1 MFCFVLW
8 NINLRAERRHFR
20 RERTRVAG
28 EEGKRSS
35 VVDIDCR
42 MRRRADLTTLVSLLA
57 ISVSYSYYRLS
68 ERSTANY
75 QPILLYC
82 AVPTQTKDFILFV
95 LLATEGSVLCS
106 ILLCWYTYYSIS
118 CHVSSVA
125 DAAAAR
131 LVCFTIAIPKEI
143 NSSYSL
149 TFRSVS
155 AIQVGYHRCLS
166 RHRYPSRTL
175 RTFKSTTLRSS
186 QQVY

>member
-42 MRRRADLTTLVSLLA
+42 MRRHADLTTLVSLLA
-57 ISVSYSYYRLS
+57 ISVSYYRLS
-68 ERSTANY
+68 KRSTANY

-82 AVPTQTKDFILFV
+82 AVPRQTRDFILLV
-95 LLATEGSVLCS
+95 LLATEGSVLCP
-106 ILLCWYTYYSIS
+106 IQLCWYTYYSLS
-118 CHVSSVA
+118 CQVSSVA

-131 LVCFTIAIPKEI
+131 LVCFAMAIPKEI